1 MKGLPHVLGLW
12 KRKPPPV
19 GTTPADVVHTENKLR
34 LLRYRRSTPATFET
48 PVLLVPS
55 LINRHY
61 VLDLLPQKSFAAWLV
76 QRGFDVYCIDW
87 GTPGDEDKFLTFDEI
102 CDGYLGRAIRSA
114 ARSAGAQKVHL
125 LGYCM
130 GGILTTIHAA
140 VRPSHVASLTTL
152 AAPVRFD
159 GAGLL
164 GSWTRSPTFDV
175 RSLVNAYGNVPWTLL
190 QSSFHMLRPTLTL
203 SKMVHLLD
211 RAWDDESLDGFLAIE
226 AWGND
231 NVSIPGAFYQR
242 YIEDLYQRDLLSRG
256 EFTLSGR
263 PARLYAIRCP
273 TLAVTFEH
281 DTIVPWKDAKEL
293 VDRVSST
300 DKEWLHL
307 QGGHV
312 GAVVSKSASQKLWP
326 KLAAFWEERDG
337 AVKEAPAK
345 KGRAGKAP
353 RTPAPNTTLQSGR

>member
-1 MKGLPHVLGLW
+1 
-12 KRKPPPV
+12 
-19 GTTPADVVHTENKLR
+19 
-34 LLRYRRSTPATFET
+34 
-48 PVLLVPS
+48 
-55 LINRHY
+55 
-61 VLDLLPQKSFAAWLV
+61 
-76 QRGFDVYCIDW
+76 
-87 GTPGDEDKFLTFDEI
+87 
-102 CDGYLGRAIRSA
+102 
-114 ARSAGAQKVHL
+114 
-125 LGYCM
+125 
-130 GGILTTIHAA
+130 
-140 VRPSHVASLTTL
+140 
-152 AAPVRFD
+152 
-159 GAGLL
+159 
-164 GSWTRSPTFDV
+164 
-175 RSLVNAYGNVPWTLL
+175 
-190 QSSFHMLRPTLTL
+190 
-203 SKMVHLLD
+203 VHLLD

-242 YIEDLYQRDLLSRG
+242 YIEDLYQRDLLARG

-263 PARLYAIRCP
+263 PARLDAIRCP